1 MGKLVGNKVQCVK
14 LKQIFSATTC
24 QKYYVNEEAN
34 DVTCVEKVE
43 AWPQGKCVE
52 HLTHEGKEY
61 CAKIVYLSP
70 RFFCQDYVRLKG
82 TSNRI
87 HKYCIKML
95 TIYGKKYHIVFCKEK
110 GEEIK
115 IELSEDGLGR
125 PILIESTETDTKSP
139 SFVIA
144 ESENS
149 DSTSSSEDDVEV
161 GSSSTATTSEGP
173 SLDDDDTS
181 SEGDVIVSNSATTTE
196 VPSNEISEEDS
207 DSKSDSD
214 SNSDSSG
221 SVVIETAVGH
231 VTQTTTHSE
240 SNSSSNTQVVGN
252 TTI

>member
-1 MGKLVGNKVQCVK
+1 M
-14 LKQIFSATTC
+14 TC
-24 QKYYVNEEAN
+24 I
-34 DVTCVEKVE
+34 EKVE

-52 HLTHEGKEY
+52 HLTHDGKEY

-70 RFFCQDYVRLKG
+70 RFFCQDYVQLKG
-82 TSNRI
+82 TDGRT
-87 HKYCIKML
+87 HKHCIKMI

-110 GEEIK
+110 GKEIK

-125 PILIESTETDTKSP
+125 PILIESTSTDSDSKSDSSG
-139 SFVIA
+139 SFVTA
-144 ESENS
+144 HSENPS
-149 DSTSSSEDDVEV
+149 STTTSSDDVEV
-161 GSSSTATTSEGP
+161 RSSSTATTSEDP

-181 SEGDVIVSNSATTTE
+181 SEGDVIVSSSATTTE
-196 VPSNEISEEDS
+196 VPSNEIPEEDS
-207 DSKSDSD
+207 DSKSNSSSKSDSD

-221 SVVIETAVGH
+221 SVVIETQVGH